1 MNDKQLE
8 DQLRHAAAQLM
19 ARGWTV
25 IVRPSS
31 AHGDTAP
38 HIVVEKTIKPT

>member
-8 DQLRHAAAQLM
+8 DQLRDAATELM

-25 IVRPSS
+25 IIRP
-31 AHGDTAP
+31 ATVDGKPAP
-38 HIVVEKTIKPT
+38 HIVVEKTIKP